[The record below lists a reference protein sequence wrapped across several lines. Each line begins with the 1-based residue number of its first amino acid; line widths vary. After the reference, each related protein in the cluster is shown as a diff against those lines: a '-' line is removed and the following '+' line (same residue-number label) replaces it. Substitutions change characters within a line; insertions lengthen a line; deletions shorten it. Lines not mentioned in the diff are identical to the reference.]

1 MAQFLRHL
9 AKWFY
14 MKWMNLLFL
23 AGIPVLLLTSC
34 ISQKKYQSALDREQQ
49 LQAENSR
56 MSKQI
61 SDLDARITTLQN
73 DNAHLA
79 KQWED
84 AQKNASDLAGMANM
98 TKQQLEAE
106 RKRLTDM
113 RRLLDQQRQ
122 SLENLRKKMAD
133 ALVGFNSNELSIFTK
148 NGRVYVSLQ
157 ENLLFPSGSAVVN
170 PKGKEAL
177 GKLAQVLNT
186 NPDISVMI
194 EGHTD
199 SIPIRGKYE
208 DNWALSVARSTAIVR
223 ILTDTYGV
231 TPTRITASGRSKYE
245 PVDTNTTPEGRQR
258 NRRTEIIL
266 APKLDELMKLLEAP
280 ADAGTAGT

>member
-1 MAQFLRHL
+1 MAQFLRPL
-9 AKWFY
+9 FKWFY
-14 MKWMNLLFL
+14 MKLTKLLL
-23 AGIPVLLLTSC
+23 MAGIPVVLLSSC
-34 ISQKKYQSALDREQQ
+34 VSQKKYQSALDREQQ

-56 MSKQI
+56 LSKQV
-61 SDLDARITTLQN
+61 SDLDARMTKMQS

-106 RKRLTDM
+106 RKRLMDM
-113 RRLLDQQRQ
+113 RSLLDQQRQ
-122 SLENLRKKMAD
+122 ALENLRKKMSD
-133 ALVGFNSNELSIFTK
+133 ALVGFNSNELTIFTK
-148 NGRVYVSLQ
+148 NGKVYVSLQ

-177 GKLAQVLNT
+177 GKLAQVLNS
-186 NPDISVMI
+186 NPDISVLI

-199 SIPIRGKYE
+199 SIPIKGRYE

-223 ILTDTYGV
+223 ILTDTYKV
-231 TPTRITASGRSKYE
+231 EPTRVTASGRSKYE
-245 PVDTNTTPEGRQR
+245 PIDDNTTAEGRQR

-266 APKLDELMKLLEAP
+266 APKLDELMKLLETP
-280 ADAGTAGT
+280 ADATASQ